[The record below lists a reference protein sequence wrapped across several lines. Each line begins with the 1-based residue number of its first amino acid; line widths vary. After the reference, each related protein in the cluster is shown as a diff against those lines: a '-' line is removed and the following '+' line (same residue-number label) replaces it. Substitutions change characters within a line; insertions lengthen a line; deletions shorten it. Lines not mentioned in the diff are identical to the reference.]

1 MLRKYESG
9 ACKRRLKKEREE
21 MLAKLPKM
29 TNFFSSNQ
37 TIMQFPQTVDNNK
50 NNERKDENNNTE
62 NEVACQGPSNEIQE
76 VESVEST
83 MHNNELDSDTILRKD
98 PALWPL
104 QLNENELMN
113 NGEKCDRKWLMFSE
127 STGCVFCYVCKLF
140 STDYDNVFV
149 KSGFYNWKKAKQ
161 TIFGHENSKEHIQC
175 MIKWIEFIKQN
186 THVDEYMASQIKR
199 EFNYWSA
206 ILNRIVA
213 VIRFLAGRGLAFRG
227 HNEVIGSS
235 NNGNYLG
242 MLELLTQFDPVLK
255 QHIDTFA
262 NKGKGN
268 VNYLSKTIC
277 EELIDIMS
285 QKVLTHIITE
295 IKKAK
300 YWGIIV
306 GSTPDISHVD
316 QLSVIFRY
324 CLNGNVYERFFCFLQ
339 IKSHD
344 GKSLITDIL
353 DLLERYTGQAY
364 DNASNMS
371 GKYSGLQARLKERS
385 ELAFYIPCAG
395 HSLNLVGQCSVSEC
409 INSINYYGV
418 LQSLYSFFV
427 ASTHRWDLLKGNY
440 ATLKRLSDTRWSCRS
455 DASKSLVENF
465 NGIHAALC
473 HIAEDTEEKSD
484 TRHEALCLLNK
495 ITKLEFALMAVLWH
509 HILKRFNAVSKFLQK
524 VEFDSHTASSMLL
537 SLIDFVK
544 NLRNDFTRFQ
554 NESKK
559 LSSFIEKDYSDKN
572 KRKVIKKLSN
582 GESQVDSLSVSD
594 KFRVN
599 TFFVIVD
606 KLVTQLTIRSDGYNH
621 VNKLFGFL
629 SKPLTISTMELQVS
643 AKKIV
648 EVYSIDLE
656 DSFIF
661 EIEQFLTLLK
671 LQPPGFFSHK
681 KDKSETEN
689 TLIPLHVLNWI
700 VETDIIDV
708 FPNFYIAYRLF
719 LTISITNCEAERSFS
734 TLKRVKNMHRS
745 TMVHSRLSNIARLTI
760 ESKLLET
767 LDFSNVIAEFA
778 GKKSR
783 KK

>member
-1 MLRKYESG
+1 
-9 ACKRRLKKEREE
+9 
-21 MLAKLPKM
+21 M
-29 TNFFSSNQ
+29 TKFLSSNQ
-37 TIMQFPQTVDNNK
+37 TNMQFPQTVDNNK

-62 NEVACQGPSNEIQE
+62 NKVACQGPSNEIQE

-98 PALWPL
+98 PACG
-104 QLNENELMN
+104 QLKENERMKHLNKGYAFFQNKDYNFESLKRMFKNQYIYYSVKYFQKVMN

-127 STGCVFCYVCKLF
+127 STGCVFCYVFKLF

-161 TIFGHENSKEHIQC
+161 TIFDHENSKKNIQC

-186 THVDEYMASQIKR
+186 THVDEYMVSQIKR

-206 ILNRIVA
+206 ILTRIVA

-285 QKVLTHIITE
+285 QKILTHIITE
-295 IKKAK
+295 IKKQNI
-300 YWGIIV
+300 GE
-306 GSTPDISHVD
+306 
-316 QLSVIFRY
+316 L
-324 CLNGNVYERFFCFLQ
+324 
-339 IKSHD
+339 SHD
-344 GKSLITDIL
+344 GKSLITVIL
-353 DLLERYTGQAY
+353 DLPERYDIDITNCRGQAY

-371 GKYSGLQARLKERS
+371 GKYSGLQTRLKERS

-409 INSINYYGV
+409 INFIKYFGV

-427 ASTHRWDLLKGNY
+427 ASTHRWDLLKRNH

-465 NGIHAALC
+465 DGIHAALC

-495 ITKLEFALMAVLWH
+495 ITKLEFAFMAVLWH
-509 HILKRFNAVSKFLQK
+509 HIFKRFNAVSKFLQK
-524 VEFDSHTASSMLL
+524 FELDLHTASSMLL
-537 SLIDFVK
+537 SLIDFA
-544 NLRNDFTRFQ
+544 
-554 NESKK
+554 KK
-559 LSSFIEKDYSDKN
+559 LT
-572 KRKVIKKLSN
+572 KRL
-582 GESQVDSLSVSD
+582 
-594 KFRVN
+594 
-599 TFFVIVD
+599 
-606 KLVTQLTIRSDGYNH
+606 Y
-621 VNKLFGFL
+621 
-629 SKPLTISTMELQVS
+629 
-643 AKKIV
+643 
-648 EVYSIDLE
+648 
-656 DSFIF
+656 
-661 EIEQFLTLLK
+661 EI
-671 LQPPGFFSHK
+671 
-681 KDKSETEN
+681 
-689 TLIPLHVLNWI
+689 
-700 VETDIIDV
+700 
-708 FPNFYIAYRLF
+708 
-719 LTISITNCEAERSFS
+719 
-734 TLKRVKNMHRS
+734 
-745 TMVHSRLSNIARLTI
+745 
-760 ESKLLET
+760 
-767 LDFSNVIAEFA
+767 
-778 GKKSR
+778 
-783 KK
+783 

>member
-1 MLRKYESG
+1 
-9 ACKRRLKKEREE
+9 
-21 MLAKLPKM
+21 
-29 TNFFSSNQ
+29 
-37 TIMQFPQTVDNNK
+37 
-50 NNERKDENNNTE
+50 
-62 NEVACQGPSNEIQE
+62 
-76 VESVEST
+76 
-83 MHNNELDSDTILRKD
+83 
-98 PALWPL
+98 
-104 QLNENELMN
+104 MN

-186 THVDEYMASQIKR
+186 THVDEYMVSQIKR

-235 NNGNYLG
+235 SNGNYLG
-242 MLELLTQFDPVLK
+242 MLDLLTQFDPVLK

-306 GSTPDISHVD
+306 DSTPDISHVD

-324 CLNGNVYERFFCFLQ
+324 YLNGHVYERFFCFLQ

-353 DLLERYTGQAY
+353 DLQERYDMDINNCRGQAY
-364 DNASNMS
+364 DNASSMS

-395 HSLNLVGQCSVSEC
+395 NSLNLVGQCSVSEC
-409 INSINYYGV
+409 INSINYFGV

-427 ASTHRWDLLKGNY
+427 ASTHRWDLLKGNH

-465 NGIHAALC
+465 DGIHAALC

-495 ITKLEFALMAVLWH
+495 ITKLEFAFMAVLWH
-509 HILKRFNAVSKFLQK
+509 HLLKRFNAVSKFLQK
-524 VEFDSHTASSMLL
+524 VELDLHTASSMLL

-544 NLRNDFTRFQ
+544 NLRNDFTRFE

-582 GESQVDSLSVSD
+582 GENQVDSLSASD

-599 TFFVIVD
+599 TFFVIID

-629 SKPLTISTMELQVS
+629 SKLLTISTMELQVS

-648 EVYSIDLE
+648 EVYSNDLE

-661 EIEQFLTLLK
+661 EIEQFVTLLK

-708 FPNFYIAYRLF
+708 FPNVYIAYRLF
-719 LTISITNCEAERSFS
+719 LTIP
-734 TLKRVKNMHRS
+734 
-745 TMVHSRLSNIARLTI
+745 
-760 ESKLLET
+760 
-767 LDFSNVIAEFA
+767 
-778 GKKSR
+778 
-783 KK
+783 

>member
-1 MLRKYESG
+1 
-9 ACKRRLKKEREE
+9 
-21 MLAKLPKM
+21 
-29 TNFFSSNQ
+29 
-37 TIMQFPQTVDNNK
+37 
-50 NNERKDENNNTE
+50 
-62 NEVACQGPSNEIQE
+62 
-76 VESVEST
+76 
-83 MHNNELDSDTILRKD
+83 
-98 PALWPL
+98 
-104 QLNENELMN
+104 
-113 NGEKCDRKWLMFSE
+113 MFSE

-186 THVDEYMASQIKR
+186 THVYEYMVSQIKG

-306 GSTPDISHVD
+306 DSTPDISHVD

-324 CLNGNVYERFFCFLQ
+324 YLKGHVYERFFCFLQ

-353 DLLERYTGQAY
+353 DLLERYDIDITNCRGQAY
-364 DNASNMS
+364 GNASNMS

-409 INSINYYGV
+409 INSINYFGV

-427 ASTHRWDLLKGNY
+427 ASTHRWDLLKGNH

-465 NGIHAALC
+465 DGIHAARC

-495 ITKLEFALMAVLWH
+495 ITKLEFAFMAVLWH

-524 VEFDSHTASSMLL
+524 VELDLHTASSILL

-544 NLRNDFTRFQ
+544 NLRNDFTRFE

-559 LSSFIEKDYSDKN
+559 LSSFIEKDYSDTN

-582 GESQVDSLSVSD
+582 GENQVDSLSVSD

-599 TFFVIVD
+599 TFFVIID

-621 VNKLFGFL
+621 
-629 SKPLTISTMELQVS
+629 
-643 AKKIV
+643 
-648 EVYSIDLE
+648 
-656 DSFIF
+656 
-661 EIEQFLTLLK
+661 

-689 TLIPLHVLNWI
+689 TLILLHVLNWI

-708 FPNFYIAYRLF
+708 FPNVYIAYRLF
-719 LTISITNCEAERSFS
+719 LTISITNCKAERSFS
-734 TLKRVKNMHRS
+734 TFKRVKNMHRS

-767 LDFSNVIAEFA
+767 LNFSDVIA
-778 GKKSR
+778 KSLNLIQ
-783 KK
+783 

>member
-1 MLRKYESG
+1 MLRKYKSG

-21 MLAKLPKM
+21 MAAKLPKM

-37 TIMQFPQTVDNNK
+37 TIMQFPQTVDNNE
-50 NNERKDENNNTE
+50 NNEKKDENNNTE
-62 NEVACQGPSNEIQE
+62 NEVACQGPSNETQE
-76 VESVEST
+76 VESFEST
-83 MHNNELDSDTILRKD
+83 MHNNELDSDTILRED

-104 QLNENELMN
+104 QLKENE
-113 NGEKCDRKWLMFSE
+113 R
-127 STGCVFCYVCKLF
+127 
-140 STDYDNVFV
+140 
-149 KSGFYNWKKAKQ
+149 
-161 TIFGHENSKEHIQC
+161 
-175 MIKWIEFIKQN
+175 
-186 THVDEYMASQIKR
+186 
-199 EFNYWSA
+199 
-206 ILNRIVA
+206 
-213 VIRFLAGRGLAFRG
+213 
-227 HNEVIGSS
+227 
-235 NNGNYLG
+235 

-255 QHIDTFA
+255 QHIHTFA

-285 QKVLTHIITE
+285 QMVLTHIITE

-306 GSTPDISHVD
+306 DSTPDISHVD

-324 CLNGNVYERFFCFLQ
+324 YLNGHV
-339 IKSHD
+339 HD

-353 DLLERYTGQAY
+353 DLLERYDIDITNCRGQAY
-364 DNASNMS
+364 DNASNIY
-371 GKYSGLQARLKERS
+371 GKYSGLQARLKEWS

-395 HSLNLVGQCSVSEC
+395 HSLNLVGQCSV
-409 INSINYYGV
+409 
-418 LQSLYSFFV
+418 
-427 ASTHRWDLLKGNY
+427 GNY
-440 ATLKRLSDTRWSCRS
+440 ATLKRLSDTQWSCRS

-465 NGIHAALC
+465 DGIHAALC

-495 ITKLEFALMAVLWH
+495 ITKLEFAFMAVLWH

-524 VEFDSHTASSMLL
+524 VELDLYTASSMLL

-544 NLRNDFTRFQ
+544 NLRNDFTRFE

-559 LSSFIEKDYSDKN
+559 LSSFVENDYSDKN
-572 KRKVIKKLSN
+572 KRKLIKKLSK
-582 GESQVDSLSVSD
+582 GENQVDSLSVSD

-599 TFFVIVD
+599 TFFVIID

-621 VNKLFGFL
+621 
-629 SKPLTISTMELQVS
+629 
-643 AKKIV
+643 
-648 EVYSIDLE
+648 
-656 DSFIF
+656 
-661 EIEQFLTLLK
+661 

-681 KDKSETEN
+681 KDKYEN
-689 TLIPLHVLNWI
+689 ENALNPLHVLNWI

-719 LTISITNCEAERSFS
+719 LTIPITNCEAERSFS

-745 TMVHSRLSNIARLTI
+745 TMVHSRLKRNKSEQKRTAQLTPAVFSTGTTESEEIASETSKQTSIDEYLKSKKLKKANHISFSSDIWTCPISHKSFISLSGHCIDKDFNRIDVVLHASHFSESHTGVNISEKL
-760 ESKLLET
+760 ESMWN
-767 LDFSNVIAEFA
+767 SW
-778 GKKSR
+778 
-783 KK
+783 

>member
-1 MLRKYESG
+1 MKYLNKRYAFFQYKDSNFESS
-9 ACKRRLKKEREE
+9 KRMFK
-21 MLAKLPKM
+21 
-29 TNFFSSNQ
+29 NQ
-37 TIMQFPQTVDNNK
+37 Y
-50 NNERKDENNNTE
+50 RYY
-62 NEVACQGPSNEIQE
+62 
-76 VESVEST
+76 SV
-83 MHNNELDSDTILRKD
+83 KYF
-98 PALWPL
+98 
-104 QLNENELMN
+104 QKVMN
-113 NGEKCDRKWLMFSE
+113 NGEKCDQKWLMFSD

-161 TIFGHENSKEHIQC
+161 TIFGHKNSKEHIQC
-175 MIKWIEFIKQN
+175 MIKWVEFIKQN
-186 THVDEYMASQIKR
+186 THIDEYMVSRIKR

-285 QKVLTHIITE
+285 LKVLTHIITE

-306 GSTPDISHVD
+306 DSTPDVSHVD

-324 CLNGNVYERFFCFLQ
+324 YLNGHVHERFFCFLQ

-353 DLLERYTGQAY
+353 DLLERYDIDITNCRGQAY
-364 DNASNMS
+364 DNASNIS

-395 HSLNLVGQCSVSEC
+395 HSLNLVGQCIVSEC
-409 INSINYYGV
+409 INSINYFGV

-427 ASTHRWDLLKGNY
+427 ASTHRWDLLKGNH

-465 NGIHAALC
+465 DGIHAALC

-495 ITKLEFALMAVLWH
+495 ITKLRGRQIVGRGPIVGLCYT
-509 HILKRFNAVSKFLQK
+509 IC
-524 VEFDSHTASSMLL
+524 
-537 SLIDFVK
+537 
-544 NLRNDFTRFQ
+544 
-554 NESKK
+554 
-559 LSSFIEKDYSDKN
+559 
-572 KRKVIKKLSN
+572 
-582 GESQVDSLSVSD
+582 GSQA
-594 KFRVN
+594 
-599 TFFVIVD
+599 T
-606 KLVTQLTIRSDGYNH
+606 
-621 VNKLFGFL
+621 
-629 SKPLTISTMELQVS
+629 
-643 AKKIV
+643 
-648 EVYSIDLE
+648 
-656 DSFIF
+656 
-661 EIEQFLTLLK
+661 
-671 LQPPGFFSHK
+671 
-681 KDKSETEN
+681 
-689 TLIPLHVLNWI
+689 
-700 VETDIIDV
+700 
-708 FPNFYIAYRLF
+708 
-719 LTISITNCEAERSFS
+719 
-734 TLKRVKNMHRS
+734 
-745 TMVHSRLSNIARLTI
+745 
-760 ESKLLET
+760 
-767 LDFSNVIAEFA
+767 
-778 GKKSR
+778 
-783 KK
+783 

>member
-1 MLRKYESG
+1 M
-9 ACKRRLKKEREE
+9 
-21 MLAKLPKM
+21 
-29 TNFFSSNQ
+29 
-37 TIMQFPQTVDNNK
+37 V
-50 NNERKDENNNTE
+50 
-62 NEVACQGPSNEIQE
+62 
-76 VESVEST
+76 
-83 MHNNELDSDTILRKD
+83 
-98 PALWPL
+98 
-104 QLNENELMN
+104 
-113 NGEKCDRKWLMFSE
+113 
-127 STGCVFCYVCKLF
+127 
-140 STDYDNVFV
+140 
-149 KSGFYNWKKAKQ
+149 
-161 TIFGHENSKEHIQC
+161 
-175 MIKWIEFIKQN
+175 
-186 THVDEYMASQIKR
+186 SQIKR

-268 VNYLSKTIC
+268 VNCLSKTIC

-300 YWGIIV
+300 YWRIIV
-306 GSTPDISHVD
+306 DSTPDISHVD

-324 CLNGNVYERFFCFLQ
+324 YLNGHVYERFFCFLQ
-339 IKSHD
+339 IKNHD

-353 DLLERYTGQAY
+353 DLLERYDIDITNCRGQAY

-395 HSLNLVGQCSVSEC
+395 HSLNLVGQCCVSEC
-409 INSINYYGV
+409 INSINYFGV

-427 ASTHRWDLLKGNY
+427 ASTHRWDLLKGNH
-440 ATLKRLSDTRWSCRS
+440 ATLKRLSDTRWSS
-455 DASKSLVENF
+455 P
-465 NGIHAALC
+465 C

-484 TRHEALCLLNK
+484 IRHEALCLLNK
-495 ITKLEFALMAVLWH
+495 ITKLEFAFMAVLWH

-524 VEFDSHTASSMLL
+524 VELDLHTASSMLL

-544 NLRNDFTRFQ
+544 NLRNDFTRFE
-554 NESKK
+554 NE

-582 GESQVDSLSVSD
+582 GENQVDSLSVSD

-599 TFFVIVD
+599 TFFVIID

-621 VNKLFGFL
+621 
-629 SKPLTISTMELQVS
+629 
-643 AKKIV
+643 
-648 EVYSIDLE
+648 
-656 DSFIF
+656 
-661 EIEQFLTLLK
+661 

-681 KDKSETEN
+681 KDKSETVN

-708 FPNFYIAYRLF
+708 FPNVYIAYCLF
-719 LTISITNCEAERSFS
+719 LTIPIINCEAERSFS

-745 TMVHSRLSNIARLTI
+745 TMVHSRLINIARLTI
-760 ESKLLET
+760 ESKRNFGFQRCDCRVCGE
-767 LDFSNVIAEFA
+767 EKQ
-778 GKKSR
+778 KKITQLNSI
-783 KK
+783 K

>member
-1 MLRKYESG
+1 
-9 ACKRRLKKEREE
+9 
-21 MLAKLPKM
+21 
-29 TNFFSSNQ
+29 
-37 TIMQFPQTVDNNK
+37 MQFPQTVDYNK
-50 NNERKDENNNTE
+50 NNNRE
-62 NEVACQGPSNEIQE
+62 NEVACQGPSNEIQG

-83 MHNNELDSDTILRKD
+83 MHNNELDSDTILRED

-104 QLNENELMN
+104 QLKENELMN
-113 NGEKCDRKWLMFSE
+113 NGEKCDQKWLMFSE
-127 STGCVFCYVCKLF
+127 STGCVFYYVCKLF

-161 TIFGHENSKEHIQC
+161 TIFGHENSNEHIQC

-186 THVDEYMASQIKR
+186 THIYEYMVSQIKR

-213 VIRFLAGRGLAFRG
+213 DIHFLAGRGLAFRG

-262 NKGKGN
+262 NKGK
-268 VNYLSKTIC
+268 
-277 EELIDIMS
+277 
-285 QKVLTHIITE
+285 
-295 IKKAK
+295 AK

-306 GSTPDISHVD
+306 DSIPDISHVD

-324 CLNGNVYERFFCFLQ
+324 YLNGHVYERIFCFLQ

-353 DLLERYTGQAY
+353 DLLERYDIDITNCRGQAY

-371 GKYSGLQARLKERS
+371 
-385 ELAFYIPCAG
+385 
-395 HSLNLVGQCSVSEC
+395 
-409 INSINYYGV
+409 
-418 LQSLYSFFV
+418 

-465 NGIHAALC
+465 DGIYAALC
-473 HIAEDTEEKSD
+473 HIGKDKEEKSG

-495 ITKLEFALMAVLWH
+495 ITKLEFAFMAVLWH

-524 VEFDSHTASSMLL
+524 VELDLHTASSMLL

-544 NLRNDFTRFQ
+544 NLRNDFTRFE

-582 GESQVDSLSVSD
+582 GENQVDSLSVSD

-599 TFFVIVD
+599 KFIVIID

-621 VNKLFGFL
+621 
-629 SKPLTISTMELQVS
+629 
-643 AKKIV
+643 
-648 EVYSIDLE
+648 
-656 DSFIF
+656 
-661 EIEQFLTLLK
+661 

-700 VETDIIDV
+700 VETDIIDA
-708 FPNFYIAYRLF
+708 FPNVYIAYRLF
-719 LTISITNCEAERSFS
+719 LTIPITNCEAERSFS

-767 LDFSNVIAEFA
+767 LDFSDVIAEEETDKTKEQNSKLLEAIATEFGLTSLNEHLVERNESTTSISTFLNLSMHTVQNLVVMLSRGDFNDMIA
-778 GKKSR
+778 FMSSKSPLLNLSVKLSRGDFDDMIAKSFSDKKTR
-783 KK
+783 